1 MYNPPPQ
8 REDQLNDVLKRITR
22 GEAILFTQDFLLAL
36 KIKIIQNL
44 LWVRRYQSR

>member
-22 GEAILFTQDFLLAL
+22 GEAILFTGAGFSVGT
-36 KIKIIQNL
+36 KNING
-44 LWVRRYQSR
+44 